1 MHGRCAEPGR
11 ERQGKMKPDR
21 DLLQYSLYATA
32 TGLMIYLGITLIN
45 HAGVLWPLLA
55 AGLGALEQLLT
66 PLLGALV
73 IVYLLR
79 PGVLAVENALARQPL
94 LKSADVR
101 RTLGIV
107 AVYLTVIAVFFALI
121 YGIYAMIGGKLSN
134 NATLTDMIADLT
146 EYQKKSILSVNAISE
161 KLQSLN
167 IPVSANINE
176 KIAELV
182 SSVQRYFAY
191 ILEHTAGFV
200 ISLGGNIFSFV
211 LATALS
217 VYLIKDAEYFADLWR
232 KLFGLVFG
240 KSAAGAKTTEILG
253 IVDDTFK
260 KYIRGQLLEAAIV
273 GVLSA
278 VVLYLIGIDYAIMI
292 GVISG
297 VCNMIPYIGPI
308 AGTVLA
314 VIMALLS
321 GQPVLALW
329 ATAGMILVQQIDNNL
344 LAPKIVGDSVGLHPV
359 FTMLAIVIGG
369 NMGGLIGML
378 TAVPVAA
385 SVKILLSRWYEA
397 HREKSGL

>member
-1 MHGRCAEPGR
+1 
-11 ERQGKMKPDR
+11 MKPDR
-21 DLLQYSLYATA
+21 DLRQYALYATA

-55 AGLGALEQLLT
+55 AALGTLEQLLT
-66 PLLGALV
+66 PLLGALI

-79 PGVLAVENALARQPL
+79 PGVQAVETFLAGRPLVKSPGLRRTVGIVVVYLAV
-94 LKSADVR
+94 
-101 RTLGIV
+101 
-107 AVYLTVIAVFFALI
+107 IAIFVGLV

-134 NATLTDMIADLT
+134 NATLTDMITDLA
-146 EYQKKSILSVNAISE
+146 EYQKKSILSVNAITE

-167 IPVSANINE
+167 IPIGANLNE

-191 ILEHTAGFV
+191 ILEHTASFV
-200 ISLGGNIFSFV
+200 ISLGGNIFTFV
-211 LATALS
+211 LAAVLS
-217 VYLIKDAEYFADLWR
+217 IYLIKDAEYFAGLWH
-232 KLFGLVFG
+232 KLFGLLFG
-240 KSAAGAKTTEILG
+240 RSAAGAKVAEVLA
-253 IVDDTFK
+253 IVDDTFRR
-260 KYIRGQLLEAAIV
+260 YIRGQLLEAAIV
-273 GVLSA
+273 GLLSA

-297 VCNMIPYIGPI
+297 ICNMIPYIGPI

-314 VIMALLS
+314 VLIALLS
-321 GQPVLALW
+321 GQPLLALW

-369 NMGGLIGML
+369 NVGGLFGML

-385 SVKILLSRWYEA
+385 SVKILLNRWYES
-397 HREKSGL
+397 HQEKSAG

>member
-1 MHGRCAEPGR
+1 MHGRCAQLGR

-45 HAGVLWPLLA
+45 HIGVLWPLLA
-55 AGLGALEQLLT
+55 AGIDTLEQLLT

-253 IVDDTFK
+253 IVDDTLK

>member
-1 MHGRCAEPGR
+1 MHGRCAQPGR

-45 HAGVLWPLLA
+45 HVGVLWPLLA
-55 AGLGALEQLLT
+55 AGLDTLEQLLT

>member
-1 MHGRCAEPGR
+1 M
-11 ERQGKMKPDR
+11 
-21 DLLQYSLYATA
+21 
-32 TGLMIYLGITLIN
+32 
-45 HAGVLWPLLA
+45 
-55 AGLGALEQLLT
+55 
-66 PLLGALV
+66 
-73 IVYLLR
+73 
-79 PGVLAVENALARQPL
+79 
-94 LKSADVR
+94 
-101 RTLGIV
+101 
-107 AVYLTVIAVFFALI
+107 
-121 YGIYAMIGGKLSN
+121 
-134 NATLTDMIADLT
+134 
-146 EYQKKSILSVNAISE
+146 
-161 KLQSLN
+161 
-167 IPVSANINE
+167 
-176 KIAELV
+176 
-182 SSVQRYFAY
+182 
-191 ILEHTAGFV
+191 

-385 SVKILLSRWYEA
+385 SAKIVLGKWYDSHMQA
-397 HREKSGL
+397 KKQ

>member
-1 MHGRCAEPGR
+1 MHGRCAQPGR

-45 HAGVLWPLLA
+45 HIGVLWPLLA
-55 AGLGALEQLLT
+55 AGLDTLEQLLT

-260 KYIRGQLLEAAIV
+260 KFIWGQLLEAAIV

>member
-1 MHGRCAEPGR
+1 
-11 ERQGKMKPDR
+11 MKPDR
-21 DLLQYSLYATA
+21 DLRQYALYATA

-55 AGLGALEQLLT
+55 AALGTLEQLLT
-66 PLLGALV
+66 PLLGALI

-79 PGVLAVENALARQPL
+79 PGVQAVETFLAGRPQV
-94 LKSADVR
+94 KSPGLR
-101 RTLGIV
+101 RIVGIV
-107 AVYLTVIAVFFALI
+107 VVYLAVIAVFVGLV

-134 NATLTDMIADLT
+134 NATLTDMITDLA
-146 EYQKKSILSVNAISE
+146 EYQKKSILSVNAITE

-167 IPVSANINE
+167 IPIGANLNE

-191 ILEHTAGFV
+191 ILEHTASFV
-200 ISLGGNIFSFV
+200 ISLGGNIFTFV
-211 LATALS
+211 LAAVLS
-217 VYLIKDAEYFADLWR
+217 IYLIKDAEYFAGLWH
-232 KLFGLVFG
+232 KLFGLLFG
-240 KSAAGAKTTEILG
+240 RSAAGAKVAEVLA
-253 IVDDTFK
+253 IVDDTFRR
-260 KYIRGQLLEAAIV
+260 YIRGQLLEAAIV
-273 GVLSA
+273 GLLSA

-297 VCNMIPYIGPI
+297 ICNMIPYIGPI

-314 VIMALLS
+314 VLIALLS
-321 GQPVLALW
+321 GQPLLALW

-369 NMGGLIGML
+369 NVGGLVGML

-385 SVKILLSRWYEA
+385 SVKILLNRWYES
-397 HREKSGL
+397 HQEKSAG

>member
-1 MHGRCAEPGR
+1 MHGRCAQLGR

-45 HAGVLWPLLA
+45 HIGVLWPLLA
-55 AGLGALEQLLT
+55 AGIDTLEQLLT

-94 LKSADVR
+94 MKSADVR

>member
-1 MHGRCAEPGR
+1 MHGRCAQLGR

-45 HAGVLWPLLA
+45 HIGVLWPLLA
-55 AGLGALEQLLT
+55 AGIDTLEQLLT

-167 IPVSANINE
+167 IPIGGNLNE

-217 VYLIKDAEYFADLWR
+217 VYLIKDAEYFADLWHII
-232 KLFGLVFG
+232 FGLVFG
-240 KSAAGAKTTEILG
+240 HSAAGAKTTEILG

-260 KYIRGQLLEAAIV
+260 KYIRGQFLEAAIV

>member
-1 MHGRCAEPGR
+1 MHGRCAQPGR

-45 HAGVLWPLLA
+45 HIGVLWPLLV
-55 AGLGALEQLLT
+55 AGLDTLEQLLT

-79 PGVLAVENALARQPL
+79 PGVLAVENALAHQPL
-94 LKSADVR
+94 MKSADVR

>member
-1 MHGRCAEPGR
+1 
-11 ERQGKMKPDR
+11 MKPDR
-21 DLLQYSLYATA
+21 DLHQYALYATA

-55 AGLGALEQLLT
+55 AALGTLEQLLT
-66 PLLGALV
+66 PLLGALI

-79 PGVLAVENALARQPL
+79 PGVQAVETFLAGRPLVKSPGLRRTVGIVVVYLAV
-94 LKSADVR
+94 
-101 RTLGIV
+101 
-107 AVYLTVIAVFFALI
+107 IAIFVGLV

-134 NATLTDMIADLT
+134 NATLTDMITDLA
-146 EYQKKSILSVNAISE
+146 EYQKKSILSVNAITE
-161 KLQSLN
+161 KLHILN
-167 IPVSANINE
+167 IPIGANLNE

-191 ILEHTAGFV
+191 ILEHTASFV
-200 ISLGGNIFSFV
+200 ISLGGNIFTFV
-211 LATALS
+211 LAAVLS
-217 VYLIKDAEYFADLWR
+217 IYLIKDAEYFAGLWH
-232 KLFGLVFG
+232 KLFGLLFG
-240 KSAAGAKTTEILG
+240 RSAAGAKVAEVLA
-253 IVDDTFK
+253 IVDDTFRR
-260 KYIRGQLLEAAIV
+260 YIRGQLLEAAIV
-273 GVLSA
+273 GLLSA

-297 VCNMIPYIGPI
+297 ICNMIPYIGPI

-314 VIMALLS
+314 VLIALLS
-321 GQPVLALW
+321 GQPLLALW

-369 NMGGLIGML
+369 NVGGLVGML

-385 SVKILLSRWYEA
+385 SVKILLNRWYES
-397 HREKSGL
+397 HQEKSAG

>member
-1 MHGRCAEPGR
+1 MHGRCAQLGR

-45 HAGVLWPLLA
+45 HIGVLWPLLV
-55 AGLGALEQLLT
+55 AGLDTLEQLLT

-79 PGVLAVENALARQPL
+79 PGVLAVENALAHQPL
-94 LKSADVR
+94 MKSADVR

>member
-1 MHGRCAEPGR
+1 MHGRCAQLGR

-45 HAGVLWPLLA
+45 HIGVLWPLLA
-55 AGLGALEQLLT
+55 AGIDTLEQLLT

-260 KYIRGQLLEAAIV
+260 KFIRGQLLEAAIV

>member
-1 MHGRCAEPGR
+1 
-11 ERQGKMKPDR
+11 MKPDR
-21 DLLQYSLYATA
+21 DLHQYALYATA

-55 AGLGALEQLLT
+55 AALGTLEQLLT
-66 PLLGALV
+66 PLLGALI

-79 PGVLAVENALARQPL
+79 PGVQAVETFLAGRPLVKSPGLRRTVGIVVVYLAV
-94 LKSADVR
+94 
-101 RTLGIV
+101 
-107 AVYLTVIAVFFALI
+107 IAIFVGLV

-134 NATLTDMIADLT
+134 NATLTDMITDLA
-146 EYQKKSILSVNAISE
+146 EYQKKSILSVNAITE

-167 IPVSANINE
+167 IPIGANLNE

-200 ISLGGNIFSFV
+200 ISLGGNIFTFV
-211 LATALS
+211 LAAVLS
-217 VYLIKDAEYFADLWR
+217 IYLIKDAEYFADLWR
-232 KLFGLVFG
+232 KLFGLLFG
-240 KSAAGAKTTEILG
+240 RSAAGAKVTEVLA
-253 IVDDTFK
+253 IVDDTFRR
-260 KYIRGQLLEAAIV
+260 YIRGQLLEAAIV
-273 GVLSA
+273 GLLSA

-297 VCNMIPYIGPI
+297 ICNMIPYIGPI

-314 VIMALLS
+314 VLIALLS
-321 GQPVLALW
+321 GQPLLALW

-369 NMGGLIGML
+369 NVGGLFGML

-385 SVKILLSRWYEA
+385 SFKILLNRWYES
-397 HREKSGL
+397 HQEKSAG

>member
-1 MHGRCAEPGR
+1 MHGRCAQPGR

-45 HAGVLWPLLA
+45 HIGVLWPLLA
-55 AGLGALEQLLT
+55 AGLDTLEQLLT

>member
-1 MHGRCAEPGR
+1 
-11 ERQGKMKPDR
+11 MKPDR
-21 DLLQYSLYATA
+21 DLRQYALYATA

-55 AGLGALEQLLT
+55 AALGTLEQLLT
-66 PLLGALV
+66 PLLGALI

-79 PGVLAVENALARQPL
+79 PGVQAVETFLAGRPMVKSPGLRRIVGIVVVYLAV
-94 LKSADVR
+94 
-101 RTLGIV
+101 
-107 AVYLTVIAVFFALI
+107 IAIFVGLV

-134 NATLTDMIADLT
+134 NATLTDMITDLA
-146 EYQKKSILSVNAISE
+146 EYQKKSILSVNAITE

-167 IPVSANINE
+167 IPIGANLNE

-191 ILEHTAGFV
+191 ILEHTASFV
-200 ISLGGNIFSFV
+200 ISLGGNIFTFV
-211 LATALS
+211 LAAVLS
-217 VYLIKDAEYFADLWR
+217 IYLIKDAEYFAGLWH
-232 KLFGLVFG
+232 KLFGLLFG
-240 KSAAGAKTTEILG
+240 RSAAGAKVAEVLA
-253 IVDDTFK
+253 IVDDTFRR
-260 KYIRGQLLEAAIV
+260 YIRGQLLEAAIV
-273 GVLSA
+273 GLLSA

-297 VCNMIPYIGPI
+297 ICNMIPYIGPI

-314 VIMALLS
+314 VLIALLS
-321 GQPVLALW
+321 GQPLLALW

-369 NMGGLIGML
+369 NVGGLVGML

-385 SVKILLSRWYEA
+385 SVKILLNRWYES
-397 HREKSGL
+397 HQEKSAG

>member
-1 MHGRCAEPGR
+1 
-11 ERQGKMKPDR
+11 MKPDR
-21 DLLQYSLYATA
+21 DLRQYALYATA

-55 AGLGALEQLLT
+55 AALGTLEQLLT
-66 PLLGALV
+66 PLLGALI

-79 PGVLAVENALARQPL
+79 PGVQAVETFLAGRPL
-94 LKSADVR
+94 VKSPGLR
-101 RTLGIV
+101 RTVGIV
-107 AVYLTVIAVFFALI
+107 VVYLAVIAVFVGLV

-134 NATLTDMIADLT
+134 NATLTDMITDLA
-146 EYQKKSILSVNAISE
+146 EYQKKSILSVNAITE

-167 IPVSANINE
+167 IPIGANLNE

-191 ILEHTAGFV
+191 ILEHTASFV
-200 ISLGGNIFSFV
+200 ISLGGNIFTFV
-211 LATALS
+211 LAAVLS
-217 VYLIKDAEYFADLWR
+217 IYLIKDAEYFADLWH
-232 KLFGLVFG
+232 KLFGLLFG
-240 KSAAGAKTTEILG
+240 RSAAGAKVAEVLA
-253 IVDDTFK
+253 IVDDTFRR
-260 KYIRGQLLEAAIV
+260 YIRGQLLEAAIV
-273 GVLSA
+273 GLLSA

-297 VCNMIPYIGPI
+297 ICNMIPYIGPI

-314 VIMALLS
+314 VLIALLS
-321 GQPVLALW
+321 GQPLLALW

-369 NMGGLIGML
+369 NVGGLVGML

-385 SVKILLSRWYEA
+385 SFKILLNRWYES
-397 HREKSGL
+397 HQEKSAG

>member
-1 MHGRCAEPGR
+1 MHGRCAQLGR

-45 HAGVLWPLLA
+45 HIGVLWPLLA
-55 AGLGALEQLLT
+55 AGLDTLEQLLT

-297 VCNMIPYIGPI
+297 ICNMIPYIGPI

-369 NMGGLIGML
+369 NVGGLIGML

-385 SVKILLSRWYEA
+385 SAKILLGKWYDS
-397 HREKSGL
+397 HMQVKKQ

>member
-1 MHGRCAEPGR
+1 MHGRCAQLGR

-45 HAGVLWPLLA
+45 HIGVLWPLLV
-55 AGLGALEQLLT
+55 AGLDTLEQLLT

-79 PGVLAVENALARQPL
+79 PGVLAVENALAHQPL
-94 LKSADVR
+94 MKSADVR

-200 ISLGGNIFSFV
+200 ISLGSNIFSFV

>member
-1 MHGRCAEPGR
+1 MHGRCAQPGR

-45 HAGVLWPLLA
+45 HIGVLWPLLV
-55 AGLGALEQLLT
+55 AGLDTLEQLLT

-79 PGVLAVENALARQPL
+79 PGVLAVENALAHQPL
-94 LKSADVR
+94 MKSADVR

-297 VCNMIPYIGPI
+297 ICNMIPYIGPI

>member
-1 MHGRCAEPGR
+1 
-11 ERQGKMKPDR
+11 MKPDR
-21 DLLQYSLYATA
+21 DLRQYALYATA

-55 AGLGALEQLLT
+55 AALGTLEQLLT
-66 PLLGALV
+66 PLLGALI

-79 PGVLAVENALARQPL
+79 PGVQAVETFLAGRPMVKSPGLRRIVGIVVVYLAV
-94 LKSADVR
+94 
-101 RTLGIV
+101 
-107 AVYLTVIAVFFALI
+107 IAIFVGLV

-134 NATLTDMIADLT
+134 NATLTDMITDLA
-146 EYQKKSILSVNAISE
+146 EYQKKSILSVNAITE

-167 IPVSANINE
+167 IPIGANLNE

-191 ILEHTAGFV
+191 ILEHTASFV
-200 ISLGGNIFSFV
+200 ISLGGNIFTFV
-211 LATALS
+211 LAAVLS
-217 VYLIKDAEYFADLWR
+217 IYLIKDAEYFAGLWH
-232 KLFGLVFG
+232 KLFGLLFG
-240 KSAAGAKTTEILG
+240 RSAAGAKVAEVLA
-253 IVDDTFK
+253 IVDDTFRR
-260 KYIRGQLLEAAIV
+260 YIRGQLLEAAIV
-273 GVLSA
+273 GLLSA

-297 VCNMIPYIGPI
+297 ICNMIPYIGPI

-314 VIMALLS
+314 VLIALLS
-321 GQPVLALW
+321 GQPLLALW

-369 NMGGLIGML
+369 NVGGLVGML
-378 TAVPVAA
+378 TAVPVTA
-385 SVKILLSRWYEA
+385 SVKILLNRWYES
-397 HREKSGL
+397 HQEKSAG

>member
-1 MHGRCAEPGR
+1 MHGRCAQLGR

-45 HAGVLWPLLA
+45 HIGVLWPLLVV
-55 AGLGALEQLLT
+55 GLDTLEQLLT

-79 PGVLAVENALARQPL
+79 PGVLAVENALAHQPL
-94 LKSADVR
+94 MKSADVR

>member
-1 MHGRCAEPGR
+1 
-11 ERQGKMKPDR
+11 MKPDR
-21 DLLQYSLYATA
+21 DLRQYALYATA

-55 AGLGALEQLLT
+55 AALGTLEQLLT
-66 PLLGALV
+66 PLLGALI

-79 PGVLAVENALARQPL
+79 PGVQAVETFLAGRPMVKSPGLRRIVGIVVVYLAV
-94 LKSADVR
+94 
-101 RTLGIV
+101 
-107 AVYLTVIAVFFALI
+107 IAIFVGLV

-134 NATLTDMIADLT
+134 NATLTDMITDLA
-146 EYQKKSILSVNAISE
+146 EYQKKSILSVNAITE

-167 IPVSANINE
+167 IPIGANLNE

-191 ILEHTAGFV
+191 ILEHTASFV
-200 ISLGGNIFSFV
+200 ISLGGNIFTFV
-211 LATALS
+211 LAAVLS
-217 VYLIKDAEYFADLWR
+217 IYLIKDAEYFADLWH
-232 KLFGLVFG
+232 KLFGLLFG
-240 KSAAGAKTTEILG
+240 RSAAGAKVAEVLA
-253 IVDDTFK
+253 IVNDTFRR
-260 KYIRGQLLEAAIV
+260 YIRGQLLEAAIV
-273 GVLSA
+273 GLLSA

-297 VCNMIPYIGPI
+297 ICNMIPYIGPI

-314 VIMALLS
+314 VLIALLS
-321 GQPVLALW
+321 GQPLLALW

-369 NMGGLIGML
+369 NVGGLVGML

-385 SVKILLSRWYEA
+385 SVKILLNRWYES
-397 HREKSGL
+397 HQEKSAG

>member
-1 MHGRCAEPGR
+1 
-11 ERQGKMKPDR
+11 MKPDR
-21 DLLQYSLYATA
+21 DLRQYALYATA

-45 HAGVLWPLLA
+45 HVGVLWPLLA
-55 AGLGALEQLLT
+55 AAMGTLEQLLT
-66 PLLGALV
+66 PLLGALI

-79 PGVLAVENALARQPL
+79 PGVQAVETFLAGRPL
-94 LKSADVR
+94 VKSPGLR
-101 RTLGIV
+101 RTVGIV
-107 AVYLTVIAVFFALI
+107 VVYLAVIAVFVGLV

-134 NATLTDMIADLT
+134 NATLTDMITDLA
-146 EYQKKSILSVNAISE
+146 EYQKKSILSVNAITE

-167 IPVSANINE
+167 IPIGANLNE

-191 ILEHTAGFV
+191 ILEHTASFV
-200 ISLGGNIFSFV
+200 ISLGGNIFTFV
-211 LATALS
+211 LAAVLS
-217 VYLIKDAEYFADLWR
+217 IYLIKDAEYFAGLWH
-232 KLFGLVFG
+232 KLFGLLFG
-240 KSAAGAKTTEILG
+240 RSAAGAKVAEVLA
-253 IVDDTFK
+253 IVDDTFRR
-260 KYIRGQLLEAAIV
+260 YIRGQLLEAAIV
-273 GVLSA
+273 GLLSA

-297 VCNMIPYIGPI
+297 ICNMIPYIGPI

-314 VIMALLS
+314 VLIALLS
-321 GQPVLALW
+321 GQPLLALW

-369 NMGGLIGML
+369 NVGGLVGML

-385 SVKILLSRWYEA
+385 SVKILLNRWYES
-397 HREKSGL
+397 HQEKSAG

>member
-1 MHGRCAEPGR
+1 
-11 ERQGKMKPDR
+11 MKPDR
-21 DLLQYSLYATA
+21 DLHQYALYATA

-55 AGLGALEQLLT
+55 AALGTLEQLLT
-66 PLLGALV
+66 PLLGALI

-79 PGVLAVENALARQPL
+79 PGVQAVETFLAGRPLVKSPGLRRTVGIVVVYLAV
-94 LKSADVR
+94 
-101 RTLGIV
+101 
-107 AVYLTVIAVFFALI
+107 IAIFVGLV

-134 NATLTDMIADLT
+134 NATLTDMITDLA
-146 EYQKKSILSVNAISE
+146 EYQKKSILSVNAITE

-167 IPVSANINE
+167 IPIGANLNE

-191 ILEHTAGFV
+191 ILEHTASFV
-200 ISLGGNIFSFV
+200 ISLGGNIFTFV
-211 LATALS
+211 LAAVLS
-217 VYLIKDAEYFADLWR
+217 IYLIKDAEYFAGLWH
-232 KLFGLVFG
+232 KLFGLLFG
-240 KSAAGAKTTEILG
+240 RSAAGAKVAEVLA
-253 IVDDTFK
+253 IVDDTFRR
-260 KYIRGQLLEAAIV
+260 YIRGQLLEAAIV
-273 GVLSA
+273 GLLSA

-297 VCNMIPYIGPI
+297 ICNMIPYIGPI

-314 VIMALLS
+314 VLIALLS
-321 GQPVLALW
+321 GQPLLALW

-369 NMGGLIGML
+369 NVGGLVGML

-385 SVKILLSRWYEA
+385 SVKILLNRWYES
-397 HREKSGL
+397 HQEKSAG

>member
-1 MHGRCAEPGR
+1 MHGRCAQLGR

-45 HAGVLWPLLA
+45 HIGVLWPLLV
-55 AGLGALEQLLT
+55 AGLDTLEQLLT

-79 PGVLAVENALARQPL
+79 PGVLAVENALAHQPL
-94 LKSADVR
+94 MKSADVR

-260 KYIRGQLLEAAIV
+260 KFIRGQLLEAAIV

>member
-1 MHGRCAEPGR
+1 
-11 ERQGKMKPDR
+11 MKPDR
-21 DLLQYSLYATA
+21 DLRQYALYATA

-55 AGLGALEQLLT
+55 AALGTLEQLLT
-66 PLLGALV
+66 PLLGALI

-79 PGVLAVENALARQPL
+79 PGVQAVETFLAGRPLVKSPGLRRTVGIVVVYLAV
-94 LKSADVR
+94 
-101 RTLGIV
+101 
-107 AVYLTVIAVFFALI
+107 IAIFVGLV

-134 NATLTDMIADLT
+134 NATLTDMITDLA
-146 EYQKKSILSVNAISE
+146 EYQKKSILSVNAITE

-167 IPVSANINE
+167 IPIGANLNE

-191 ILEHTAGFV
+191 ILEHTASFV
-200 ISLGGNIFSFV
+200 ISLGGNIFTFV
-211 LATALS
+211 LAAVLS
-217 VYLIKDAEYFADLWR
+217 IYLIKDAEYFAGLWH
-232 KLFGLVFG
+232 KLFGLLFG
-240 KSAAGAKTTEILG
+240 RSAAGAKVAEVLA
-253 IVDDTFK
+253 IVDDTFRR
-260 KYIRGQLLEAAIV
+260 YIRGQLLEAAIV
-273 GVLSA
+273 GLLSA

-297 VCNMIPYIGPI
+297 ICNMIPYIGPI

-314 VIMALLS
+314 VLIALLS
-321 GQPVLALW
+321 GQPLLALW

-369 NMGGLIGML
+369 NVGGLVGML

-385 SVKILLSRWYEA
+385 SFKILLNRWYES
-397 HREKSGL
+397 HQEKSAG

>member
-1 MHGRCAEPGR
+1 MHGRCAQLGR

-45 HAGVLWPLLA
+45 HIGVLWPLLA
-55 AGLGALEQLLT
+55 AGLDTLEQLLT

>member
-1 MHGRCAEPGR
+1 
-11 ERQGKMKPDR
+11 MKPDR

-45 HAGVLWPLLA
+45 HIGVLWPLLA
-55 AGLGALEQLLT
+55 AGIDTLEQLLT

>member
-1 MHGRCAEPGR
+1 MHGRCAQLGR

-21 DLLQYSLYATA
+21 ALLQYSLYATA

-45 HAGVLWPLLA
+45 HIGVLWPLLV
-55 AGLGALEQLLT
+55 AGLDTLEQLLT

-79 PGVLAVENALARQPL
+79 PGVLAVENALAHQPL
-94 LKSADVR
+94 MKSADVR

>member
-1 MHGRCAEPGR
+1 MHGRCAQLGR

-45 HAGVLWPLLA
+45 HIGVLWPLLA
-55 AGLGALEQLLT
+55 AGIDTLEQLLT

-297 VCNMIPYIGPI
+297 ICNMIPYIGPI

-385 SVKILLSRWYEA
+385 SAKIVLGKWYDSHMQA
-397 HREKSGL
+397 KKQ

>member
-1 MHGRCAEPGR
+1 
-11 ERQGKMKPDR
+11 MKPDR
-21 DLLQYSLYATA
+21 DLRQYALYATA

-55 AGLGALEQLLT
+55 AALGTLEQLLT
-66 PLLGALV
+66 PLLGALI

-79 PGVLAVENALARQPL
+79 PGVQAVETFLAGRPLVKSPGLRRTVGIVVVYLAV
-94 LKSADVR
+94 
-101 RTLGIV
+101 
-107 AVYLTVIAVFFALI
+107 IAIFVGLV

-134 NATLTDMIADLT
+134 NATLTDMITDLA
-146 EYQKKSILSVNAISE
+146 EYQKKSILSVNAITE

-167 IPVSANINE
+167 IPIGANLNE

-191 ILEHTAGFV
+191 ILEHTASFV
-200 ISLGGNIFSFV
+200 ISLGGNIFTFV
-211 LATALS
+211 LAAVLS
-217 VYLIKDAEYFADLWR
+217 IYLIKDAEYFAGLWH
-232 KLFGLVFG
+232 KLFGLLFG
-240 KSAAGAKTTEILG
+240 RSAAGAKVAEVLA
-253 IVDDTFK
+253 IVDDTFRR
-260 KYIRGQLLEAAIV
+260 YIRGQLLEAAIV
-273 GVLSA
+273 GLLSA

-297 VCNMIPYIGPI
+297 ICNMIPYIGPI

-314 VIMALLS
+314 VLIALLS
-321 GQPVLALW
+321 GQPLLALW

-369 NMGGLIGML
+369 NVGGLVGML

-385 SVKILLSRWYEA
+385 SVKILLNRWYES
-397 HREKSGL
+397 HQEKSAG

>member
-1 MHGRCAEPGR
+1 MHGRCAQPGR

-385 SVKILLSRWYEA
+385 SAKILLGKWYDS
-397 HREKSGL
+397 HMQVKKQ